1 MGRGGKGS
9 GGGVGRTRKNTHPVA
24 RQSCEQALSPHY
36 DSPVTSTPQRLP
48 YTLVFSRSFCPH
60 SSSGFYVKVAVTAG

>member
-1 MGRGGKGS
+1 MGCGGKGS
-9 GGGVGRTRKNTHPVA
+9 RGVGRTRKNTHPVA

-48 YTLVFSRSFCPH
+48 HTLVSSRGCLSPQL
-60 SSSGFYVKVAVTAG
+60 SGFYVKVAVTAD